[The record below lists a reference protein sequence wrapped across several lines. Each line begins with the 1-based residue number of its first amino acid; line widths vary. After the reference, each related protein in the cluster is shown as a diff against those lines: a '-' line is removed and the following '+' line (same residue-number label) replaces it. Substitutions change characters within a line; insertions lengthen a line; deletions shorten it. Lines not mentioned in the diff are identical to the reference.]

1 MLMQGWL
8 HRCQLQGVFLMR
20 INRTFSLP
28 VPLVIKLKSSKNQSR
43 IVEKAVRKYLDEKD
57 EFSVSDVP
65 TRQLLSALSNRDD
78 IDDVLR
84 AAVIAQLSTS

>member
-1 MLMQGWL
+1 
-8 HRCQLQGVFLMR
+8 MR

-43 IVEKAVRKYLDEKD
+43 IVEKAVRKYLDEKE
-57 EFSVSDVP
+57 EFSLSDLP

-78 IDDVLR
+78 IDGVLK

>member
-1 MLMQGWL
+1 MRGG
-8 HRCQLQGVFLMR
+8 RMR

-28 VPLVIKLKSSKNQSR
+28 VPLVIKLKLQKNQSR

-57 EFSVSDVP
+57 EFSVSDLP
-65 TRQLLSALSNRDD
+65 TRQLLSALSNRKD

>member
-1 MLMQGWL
+1 MLE
-8 HRCQLQGVFLMR
+8 VR

-57 EFSVSDVP
+57 EFSVSDLP
-65 TRQLLSALSNRDD
+65 TRQLLSALSNRKD

>member
-1 MLMQGWL
+1 
-8 HRCQLQGVFLMR
+8 MR

>member
-1 MLMQGWL
+1 
-8 HRCQLQGVFLMR
+8 MR

-57 EFSVSDVP
+57 EFSVSDLP
-65 TRQLLSALSNRDD
+65 TRQLLSALSNRKD

>member
-1 MLMQGWL
+1 MLE
-8 HRCQLQGVFLMR
+8 VR

-28 VPLVIKLKSSKNQSR
+28 VPLVIKLKSSKNHSR

-57 EFSVSDVP
+57 EFSVSDLP
-65 TRQLLSALSNRDD
+65 TRQLLSALSNRKD

>member
-1 MLMQGWL
+1 
-8 HRCQLQGVFLMR
+8 MR

-28 VPLVIKLKSSKNQSR
+28 IPLVIKLKSSKNQSR

-57 EFSVSDVP
+57 EFSVSDLP
-65 TRQLLSALSNRDD
+65 TRQLLSALSNRKD

>member
-1 MLMQGWL
+1 
-8 HRCQLQGVFLMR
+8 MR

-28 VPLVIKLKSSKNQSR
+28 IPLVIKLKSSKNQSR

-65 TRQLLSALSNRDD
+65 TRNLLSALSNRKD